1 MLNKRDILKLLISVP
16 VFPLFGGTSV
26 AKSQKERQKTMKLKI
41 ERYASN
47 SVSTAGKLFIGG
59 LQVCVTLEDEHRDI
73 KVYGNTRIPAGIYKL
88 GLRTEGGFHIRYKTD
103 PRFSMIHKGMIE
115 VLNVPNFSY
124 ILFHCGNTHKHT
136 AGCILLGTTI
146 VTKYRGRPDEEFQIS
161 QSTKAYKHVYSII
174 ADALLQKEE
183 ITLEMID
190 MD

>member
-1 MLNKRDILKLLISVP
+1 
-16 VFPLFGGTSV
+16 
-26 AKSQKERQKTMKLKI
+26 
-41 ERYASN
+41 
-47 SVSTAGKLFIGG
+47 
-59 LQVCVTLEDEHRDI
+59 
-73 KVYGNTRIPAGIYKL
+73 
-88 GLRTEGGFHIRYKTD
+88 
-103 PRFSMIHKGMIE
+103 MIHKGMIE